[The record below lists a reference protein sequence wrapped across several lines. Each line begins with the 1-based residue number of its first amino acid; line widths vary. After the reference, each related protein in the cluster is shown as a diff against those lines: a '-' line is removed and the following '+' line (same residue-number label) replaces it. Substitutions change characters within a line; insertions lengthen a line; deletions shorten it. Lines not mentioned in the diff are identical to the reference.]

1 MRLNRQ
7 EAGGTIELLPQLA
20 PREEAEAR
28 GAFPNIW
35 RGCDAFLAGRMSEP
49 PKEVE
54 GQARQKSRGRQPEP
68 KAKRKMLVGLNVGL
82 KAKSRIVR
90 LVK

>member
-1 MRLNRQ
+1 M
-7 EAGGTIELLPQLA
+7 ELFPHLA

-35 RGCDAFLAGRMSEP
+35 RGYDAFLAGRMSEP

-54 GQARQKSRGRQPEP
+54 GQARLKRRGRQPEP
-68 KAKRKMLVGLNVGL
+68 IAKRKIAFRPAHTRR
-82 KAKSRIVR
+82 AKHISANKVNGST
-90 LVK
+90 LP